1 VHLVNA
7 AKLAIDPEMPGFSD
21 AFPSPDE
28 ARTLVQECYLD
39 SHRKYIEAKT
49 VDRW

>member
-1 VHLVNA
+1 
-7 AKLAIDPEMPGFSD
+7 MPGFSD